1 MLVMRTVHFFY
12 NSRLMPCRVKHSFIV
27 TRGGGRG
34 DLSINIILKVCK
46 IIVTT
51 VNRGEVQEPSRQMT
65 LLFGRSALEPQM
77 DPILQTAISFAFTRG
92 GGGPWLREPP
102 RVLMPLSPTRTA
114 DVLRKFT
121 CKTMMVRKKFDLF
134 QPAIFI
140 MRGDT
145 HVSRSCR
152 AATTDGDP

>member
-92 GGGPWLREPP
+92 GG
-102 RVLMPLSPTRTA
+102 A
-114 DVLRKFT
+114 
-121 CKTMMVRKKFDLF
+121 
-134 QPAIFI
+134 
-140 MRGDT
+140 RG
-145 HVSRSCR
+145 
-152 AATTDGDP
+152 